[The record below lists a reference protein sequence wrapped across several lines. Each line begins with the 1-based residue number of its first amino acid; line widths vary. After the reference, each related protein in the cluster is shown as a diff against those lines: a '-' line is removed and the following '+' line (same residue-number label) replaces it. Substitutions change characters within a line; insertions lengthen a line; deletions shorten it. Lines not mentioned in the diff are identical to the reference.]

1 MMIGYLLLLQ
11 IDVEKYLVAVNGI
24 HLFLGPMI
32 VALAVPIF
40 FNRKIIKKHFVPIM
54 VGVGVGSVVSV

>member
-11 IDVEKYLVAVNGI
+11 IDVEKYLASVNGI

-40 FNRKIIKKHFVPIM
+40 LNRKIIKKHFVSIM